1 MVVLG
6 ISVDGEAANKAFRDG
21 HGLEFDLLCDVDR
34 RMSLA
39 YGALESASAASA
51 ARITYV
57 VGPDTK
63 IATVYA
69 HVKAGTHAQQ
79 VLQDLG

>member
-1 MVVLG
+1 MLG
-6 ISVDGEAANKAFRDG
+6 ISVDGEAANRAFRDA
-21 HGLEFDLLCDVDR
+21 HGLEFDLLCDVAR
-34 RMSLA
+34 RMRLA

-57 VGPDTK
+57 VGPDRK

-69 HVKAGTHAQQ
+69 RVNAATHAQE